1 MRAENLKSDLIQID
15 EEPIISR
22 EGELVVFASVLS
34 NDNGSSGYDVEVHD
48 FPIQKRGIKIRLVV
62 IESPIKNILQQMSYA
77 VVGKYLCYRHNDDD

>member
-22 EGELVVFASVLS
+22 EGELVIFASVLS

-48 FPIQKRGIKIRLVV
+48 FPI
-62 IESPIKNILQQMSYA
+62 
-77 VVGKYLCYRHNDDD
+77 